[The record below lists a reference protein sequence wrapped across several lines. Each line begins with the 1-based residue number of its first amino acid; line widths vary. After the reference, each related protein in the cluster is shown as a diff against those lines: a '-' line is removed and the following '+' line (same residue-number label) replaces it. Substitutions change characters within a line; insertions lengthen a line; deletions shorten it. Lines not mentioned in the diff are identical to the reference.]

1 MEHRTFLD
9 ALDAQKDAQDFLLA
23 TVLEGQQQGTAL
35 LLCDGQVAW
44 TSAPE
49 TLLTQNLSALKKCTT
64 SGVFTLGDTRV
75 FAERFGAGARLVIC
89 GGGHVAAAA
98 ARLAKLLDLPVT
110 GLEDRPEYADALR
123 ETGADRVLCAPFETS
138 LAQIPGSTETY
149 FCVLTRAHA
158 YDITCLK
165 QILQKPAAYVGM
177 MGSRGRSELV
187 RRQLAEAGLD
197 PARVARLHA
206 PIGLAIGAKTAQEI
220 ALASEIIVEGT
231 LNVFAHPTNVN
242 MDNRIIV
249 IDRAV
254 HFGADRG
261 DQKPSPADRGVYAGN
276 PGSLGTVP
284 SGANGC
290 CAGNHR
296 FPPRLHA
303 PRGGHQDAHSPGWQY
318 GGQRGRRHHGIPCP
332 AAGRKNAGRY
342 GSSAA
347 AGVVYHGTGRR

>member
-98 ARLAKLLDLPVT
+98 VRLAKLLDLPVT

-123 ETGADRVLCAPFETS
+123 EAGADRVLCAPFETS

-206 PIGLAIGAKTAQEI
+206 PIGLAIGGQTAPEI
-220 ALASEIIVEGT
+220 ALSILAEIVQVKNSRQQTEGFPPAL
-231 LNVFAHPTNVN
+231 LNAL
-242 MDNRIIV
+242 D
-249 IDRAV
+249 A
-254 HFGADRG
+254 
-261 DQKPSPADRGVYAGN
+261 
-276 PGSLGTVP
+276 
-284 SGANGC
+284 
-290 CAGNHR
+290 CAGQE
-296 FPPRLHA
+296 PPPVLVTIVSRHGSTPREVGAKMLMLPDGKCVGSVGGGIMEYRIQQLASKMQAGEAA
-303 PRGGHQDAHSPGWQY
+303 PCQLAEYSASAQEDDAALAACGGSMKVFLQLLKEEKSDEA
-318 GGQRGRRHHGIPCP
+318 
-332 AAGRKNAGRY
+332 
-342 GSSAA
+342 
-347 AGVVYHGTGRR
+347 

>member
-98 ARLAKLLDLPVT
+98 VRLAKLLSLPVT

-123 ETGADRVLCAPFETS
+123 EAGADRVLCAPFETS

-220 ALASEIIVEGT
+220 ALSILAQIVE
-231 LNVFAHPTNVN
+231 
-242 MDNRIIV
+242 I
-249 IDRAV
+249 
-254 HFGADRG
+254 
-261 DQKPSPADRGVYAGN
+261 K
-276 PGSLGTVP
+276 
-284 SGANGC
+284 
-290 CAGNHR
+290 
-296 FPPRLHA
+296 
-303 PRGGHQDAHSPGWQY
+303 
-318 GGQRGRRHHGIPCP
+318 
-332 AAGRKNAGRY
+332 
-342 GSSAA
+342 SSRQLTEGFTPEMITALEECAA
-347 AGVVYHGTGRR
+347 AGEAAVLATIVRRHGSTPRELGAKMLVRADGSAVGSVGGGIMEHRARQLAGEMLAGCEASPQLACYDLDALLASEDAALAACGGSMELLLQVWNGGKHDEA